1 VRFGIFYEHQNPRP
15 WEAERS
21 EHSLLR
27 DALAQVELADRLGFD
42 YVWEVEHHFLEE
54 YSHSS
59 APEVFLAA
67 CAARTERIRLG
78 HGIVQ
83 IPPAVNHPARV
94 AERVATLDLV
104 SDGRVDFG
112 TGESSSAAEL
122 GGFLVDRNRKREMW
136 EDAMPAIAR
145 MFVEEP
151 FAGWDGEFWS
161 MPPRNVVP
169 KPLQKPHPPL
179 WVACSRRET
188 IQFAARNGIGALSF
202 SFVEPEDAGRWV
214 EEYYDL
220 IQSDECM
227 PVGFDVNP
235 NVAVVLP
242 MTLHEDEA
250 TAIDRGID
258 GAHFFG
264 YSLAHFYGM
273 GTHRPG
279 QTVVWDEFLANRD
292 ERGFARS
299 IVTPDAAPLAVKIMQ
314 HGLGSLRGAIGTPE
328 QVLDLCRRYQAVG
341 VDQVIFVLQ
350 AGPNRHDHICESL
363 ELFAER
369 VMPEFA
375 RDREQRERAKAE
387 RLAPAVE
394 RALARREPARPAPA
408 AYVIDEQADLARA
421 ARARRAGGLRER
433 VRELAPE
440 LRAAAEQSVQRAL
453 GRIVRGASD
462 EQLERRFGSELAQRA
477 IFAGMARQFD
487 PKLAY
492 GFEGDIAYE
501 LAHHVKPNPAQ
512 PAKRA
517 ASGDGKPPSRWTV
530 RVRDGSAS
538 AIPGIEGS
546 PAITFKL
553 SVPDFARLLAEQV
566 EPQEL
571 LFSGRFDVEG
581 DLALATRVPEMF
593 GAPPQF

>member
-1 VRFGIFYEHQNPRP
+1 MRFGIFYEHQNPRP
-15 WEAERS
+15 WRQERS
-21 EHSLLR
+21 EHALLK
-27 DALAQVELADRLGFD
+27 DALAQVELADHLGFD

-67 CAARTERIRLG
+67 AAALTHNIRLG

-94 AERVATLDLV
+94 AERVATLDLI

-122 GGFLVDRNRKREMW
+122 GGFLIDRTRKREMW
-136 EDAMPAIAR
+136 EDALGAITR

-151 FAGWDGEFWS
+151 FAGWDSEFWS

-220 IQSDECM
+220 IESDECV

-242 MTLHEDEA
+242 MMLHEDEA

-273 GTHRPG
+273 GRHQPG
-279 QTVVWDEFLANRD
+279 RTVVWDEFLANRD

-299 IVTPDAAPLAVKIMQ
+299 LVTPDAAPLAVKIMQ
-314 HGLGSLRGAIGTPE
+314 HGLGSLRGAIGNPE
-328 QVLDLCRRYQAVG
+328 QVLDLCRRYEAAG

-350 AGPNRHDHICESL
+350 AGPNRHEHICESL
-363 ELFAER
+363 ALFAER
-369 VMPEFA
+369 VMPEFTPA
-375 RDREQRERAKAE
+375 REQRERAKADH
-387 RLAPAVE
+387 LAPAIA
-394 RALARREPARPAPA
+394 RALERRAPPREA
-408 AYVIDEQADLARA
+408 PPAYVIDEA
-421 ARARRAGGLRER
+421 AELERAGRSRREGGLQRRLGELGEE
-433 VRELAPE
+433 VRLSLKRQGQGAMAR
-440 LRAAAEQSVQRAL
+440 L
-453 GRIVRGASD
+453 VRGASD
-462 EQLERRFGSELAQRA
+462 DQLERRFGSELAQRA
-477 IFAGMARQFD
+477 IFTSMARQFE
-487 PKLAY
+487 PKLAF

-501 LAHHVKPNPAQ
+501 LAHH
-512 PAKRA
+512 
-517 ASGDGKPPSRWTV
+517 GDGKPPSHWTV
-530 RVRDGSAS
+530 RVRDGA
-538 AIPGIEGS
+538 AAAVPGVHGS
-546 PAITFKL
+546 PAVTFKL
-553 SVPDFARLLAEQV
+553 SVPDFARLIAEDV
-566 EPQEL
+566 DPQEL